1 MRWADDRLA
10 REGFTLVEIMIT
22 LAILGILVVIAVSD
36 FRGLNEKY
44 KVEAETKQLYADL
57 MDARGRAMQRDRVF
71 FVQINGNDYQT
82 YEDTFP
88 TPDGNMSLQTGTG
101 EDMHVA
107 STTVRHGISTDN
119 LVGGANFT
127 FSFNRNGIASV
138 TGTGTIHLASQ
149 AQPDYDCITI
159 MPTRIKMGQY
169 SGTFPGG
176 TCVER

>member
-1 MRWADDRLA
+1 VRCADDKAGRG
-10 REGFTLVEIMIT
+10 GFTLVEILIT
-22 LAILGILVVIAVSD
+22 IAILGILVVIAVSD

-57 MDARGRAMQRDRVF
+57 MDARGRAMQRNRMF
-71 FVQINGNDYQT
+71 FVQINANDYKT
-82 YEDTFP
+82 YDDTKDAIDA
-88 TPDGNMSLQTGTG
+88 TPDGDRVLQLG
-101 EDMHVA
+101 EDTLVA

-149 AQPDYDCITI
+149 VQPDYDCITVK
-159 MPTRIKMGQY
+159 PTRTKMGQY
-169 SGTFPGG
+169 IGG
-176 TCVER
+176 LCVEK